1 MVGVLLL
8 LLLMRLRYEHYQKRL
23 TEAKIQHV
31 LFEAEE
37 RQRNMINKTHVG
49 LLLIDGQGRIEEI
62 NPMAKRYFSLSESM
76 VRQLQAWSLFDTGN
90 TNATVPLLLKTLT
103 EHQELADF
111 TNVETVARRSDG
123 SLFPVLFS

>member
-8 LLLMRLRYEHYQKRL
+8 LLLMRLRYEQYQKRL
-23 TEAKIQHV
+23 SEAKIQQV

-76 VRQLQAWSLFDTGN
+76 VRHLQAWSLFDTGN
-90 TNATVPLLLKTLT
+90 PNATVPLLLKISPCIKSWLT
-103 EHQELADF
+103 SP
-111 TNVETVARRSDG
+111 TWKRSRG
-123 SLFPVLFS
+123 AVMAVCFRCCSP